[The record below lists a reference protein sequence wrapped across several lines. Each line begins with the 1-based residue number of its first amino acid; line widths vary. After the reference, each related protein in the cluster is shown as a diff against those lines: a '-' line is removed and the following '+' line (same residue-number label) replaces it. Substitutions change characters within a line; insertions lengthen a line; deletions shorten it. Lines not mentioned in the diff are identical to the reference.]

1 MENAAASQSILRA
14 LGNWCKRESSTV
26 VSVAATFVVAGIMV
40 YTMRMTMPNRAVRR
54 EEEEGA
60 ARRARLLAKLK
71 AAGRSDAQAAALAR
85 LQPNEFEL
93 AVLSDVVFPDEI
105 SAEFKDIGGHGSLKR
120 ALYESLILPLQQPE
134 LYKQIASSKLV
145 AMPKGILFYGPPG
158 TGKTMMGKAIA
169 KASGATFINVRLS
182 SLHSKWFGES
192 QKMVRAVF
200 SVAQQ
205 YAPSIIFVD
214 ECESFMRQ
222 RGNNGEHE
230 ASSTMR
236 TEWLSLMDGLLSASS
251 VGDQAAPNVMVL
263 ACSNRPWDIDE
274 AFLRRMPRSFLLPLP
289 SLNEREDILALQ
301 LRDAGLAPPVSRGD
315 RSDRSAV
322 ASQAERATF
331 LSMLA
336 EQTAGYSGSDL
347 KELVRVAAARP
358 LRALIKQHTRK
369 DFEQLM
375 HGRGGDEA
383 AAVDSPATAAAAAGA
398 AAAASAAAA
407 TAAVSAASSPASIE
421 SAAVAA
427 VSGSPSPSPAAPA
440 PQAVRPLRLSDFK
453 HALRAVRPTGQA
465 SMRELLLFEQKHR
478 GSLDAAMQAHRSGA
492 QDSEQD
498 EEEEEEE
505 RDGADARG
513 QPAPSAGSRAAA
525 APPSPRSF
533 SDSADDDADLY
544 V

>member
-145 AMPKGILFYGPPG
+145 AMPKGILFYGTPG

-301 LRDAGLAPPVSRGD
+301 LRDAELAPPVSRGD

-383 AAVDSPATAAAAAGA
+383 AAVDSPAT
-398 AAAASAAAA
+398 
-407 TAAVSAASSPASIE
+407 AVSAASSPASIE